1 MQRPFLAL
9 FTLWLSMMQ
18 GVRVHCLALGG
29 VDLTS
34 PAGRMTMGVI
44 ISVAQCLP
52 IAYSHANLR
61 QPRSPYPVETME
73 YQAAMPSEIARI
85 SAEALMVALDCVCT
99 PTFLLC
105 ADGHIV
111 HANIAGNE
119 LLRSNPTLRKVHTRL
134 VGRRSNEAKILAA
147 VVARVVE
154 GKRSELL
161 RLLSRNGSVSL
172 LMTVTPVP
180 GGRLVTACIADLQ
193 AKRPHLAS
201 WIQQAFDLS
210 RQNAELAESLMFGVS
225 LAEFA
230 RSKNVTLGAARTRL
244 KKLFAQAGKRSQA
257 ALVSELLRA
266 AIIAPHGPQ

>member
-1 MQRPFLAL
+1 
-9 FTLWLSMMQ
+9 
-18 GVRVHCLALGG
+18 
-29 VDLTS
+29 
-34 PAGRMTMGVI
+34 
-44 ISVAQCLP
+44 
-52 IAYSHANLR
+52 
-61 QPRSPYPVETME
+61 ME
-73 YQAAMPSEIARI
+73 YQAAMPSEIGRI

-154 GKRSELL
+154 GKRPELL